1 MNAADIQTPIEA
13 DLARSLKKRGPPLIV
28 NPLQASPWVAMS
40 LLQKAIRRGREDLAL
55 RAAATLLRD
64 APERLWRRLG
74 CIALEDIGLG
84 DLAAVQMATAA
95 LEGARSRTKLGGDWA
110 VASCVVSRLSAAIKC
125 RAADDLLMVSD
136 LHPAYQRQR
145 AEWRGAPL
153 ADLLAILSSDEPIE
167 IRAVALHHAIGG
179 ARNSFALPRRRAQAM
194 AVFDHL
200 TDAGA
205 PSPWVEIARLNYRRT
220 GEPLA
225 PLVALLSRELA
236 GTARILSDLLPQE
249 TMIGDI
255 PGWAY
260 DLFSREGRLCLER
273 FLNTGAPAAMWI
285 HRRVRPS
292 RRIAF
297 LGHIVFRVE
306 GGLVDRRLCWP
317 LAIRLRAQGDAE
329 CSRDWGDAS
338 EVLSL
343 MRDDMEELNEVRT
356 GLTKGVA
363 GRPLL

>member
-13 DLARSLKKRGPPLIV
+13 GLALSLKKRGAPPIA
-28 NPLQASPWVAMS
+28 NPLQVSPWVAMS

-74 CIALEDIGLG
+74 CIAVEDIGLG

-110 VASCVVSRLSAAIKC
+110 VASCVVSQLSVAIKC

-136 LHPAYQRQR
+136 LHPAYRRQR

-153 ADLLAILSSDEPIE
+153 ADLLPILSSDQPIE

-179 ARNSFALPRRRAQAM
+179 ARNSYALPRRRAQAM

-200 TDAGA
+200 SDAGA
-205 PSPWVEIARLNYRRT
+205 PSPWVDVARLNYRRT
-220 GEPLA
+220 GEPLG
-225 PLVALLSRELA
+225 PMVALLSRELVE
-236 GTARILSDLLPQE
+236 TAEVLPDNLPPAL
-249 TMIGDI
+249 MIGDI

-260 DLFSREGRLCLER
+260 DLFSREGRLCLVR
-273 FLNTGAPAAMWI
+273 FLETGASTALWI
-285 HRRVRPS
+285 HRRIRPS

-306 GGLVDRRLCWP
+306 GGLVDRRLGWP
-317 LAIRLRAQGDAE
+317 LAVRMRAQGDAE
-329 CSRDWGDAS
+329 CSREWADAS

-343 MRDDMEELNEVRT
+343 MLSDMEALNDVRA
-356 GLTKGVA
+356 GLTEGIVA
-363 GRPLL
+363 RSSL